1 MPNLMVALP
10 NTGGALCSTIKRQRK
25 KPNSGKLGI
34 RQDHPR
40 RRIEMKS
47 CMVGGLQVIF
57 LSFEF
62 HQNPLS
68 GFRAVGGRNLP
79 SPLTWPLAYT
89 TACTTVQAVKSG
101 TYHIPS
107 TR

>member
-40 RRIEMKS
+40 RRIEMKLF
-47 CMVGGLQVIF
+47 CMVVLVGLQEVVLKF
-57 LSFEF
+57 KFYQNRLSAF
-62 HQNPLS
+62 
-68 GFRAVGGRNLP
+68 GAVGGRNLP
-79 SPLTWPLAYT
+79 TPLTWPLAYT
-89 TACTTVQAVKSG
+89 TAVHAVIA
-101 TYHIPS
+101 YA
-107 TR
+107 